1 MRISRNRSMV
11 AGPGEGIQFETV
23 AGGGTMKEI
32 NLNFGS
38 PTRQEGILSMTAAKP
53 LLEDLSAD
61 KTFQEEDANPL
72 NKSALLVRRANDHS
86 PLTLDR
92 SRFERKPA
100 LN

>member
-1 MRISRNRSMV
+1 MV
-11 AGPGEGIQFETV
+11 AGTGEGNQFETV
-23 AGGGTMKEI
+23 GGTMKEV

-38 PTRQEGILSMTAAKP
+38 PTRQEGILSMTTAKP
-53 LLEDLSAD
+53 LLEDLSAEN
-61 KTFQEEDANPL
+61 TFQEEDSNPL
-72 NKSALLVRRANDHS
+72 NKSALLVRRVNDHS

>member
-11 AGPGEGIQFETV
+11 AGPGEGNQFETV
-23 AGGGTMKEI
+23 GGTMKEI

-53 LLEDLSAD
+53 LLEDLSAEN
-61 KTFQEEDANPL
+61 TFQEEDSNPL
-72 NKSALLVRRANDHS
+72 NKSALLVRRVNDHS